1 MCYNENVIDFARCD
15 MKRENS
21 RKIKLLRLWE
31 ILRQETDENHP
42 ITTNELIARLKK
54 EGIDV
59 DRKILYTDIDLLN
72 ENGYE
77 VLCERGKSNRY
88 YVVDRSFDIPEVRI
102 LMDAVQAAG
111 FITEK
116 KTKILIDKI
125 AELAGSRRAEVLKEN
140 ITEFSTVKS
149 ENESIYYS
157 IDTIVSAKEAGKQ
170 IGFYYFDYNIK
181 REKSFRPDKKDP
193 NVNKWYVVNPVET
206 VYDNDQYYLICYDD
220 KHKSLANYRIDRMD
234 RVTELDSPI
243 TKIEEIDKIDIS
255 KHKRQLFEMYGG
267 EVKKVTFVASTSMID
282 VIFDKFGNLAKMAQ
296 NDDGTITCT
305 VEVQT
310 GPMFI
315 AWLCSFDK
323 RIRVV
328 SPQAIVKRVKEHL
341 EQTLEQYSKE

>member
-1 MCYNENVIDFARCD
+1 

-42 ITTNELIARLKK
+42 ISTNELIARLKK

-116 KTKILIDKI
+116 KTKVLIDKI

-149 ENESIYYS
+149 LNESIYYS
-157 IDTIVSAKEAGKQ
+157 IDTIVTAREENKQ

-181 REKSFRPDKKDP
+181 REKVFRKDKKDP
-193 NVNKWYVVNPVET
+193 EVNKWYVVNPVET

-220 KHKSLANYRIDRMD
+220 KHKTLANYRIDRMD
-234 RVTELDSPI
+234 RVSVLDSTI
-243 TKIEEIDKIDIS
+243 NKYKEIEKIDIS
-255 KHKRQLFEMYGG
+255 KYKRQQVDMYGG
-267 EVKKVTFVASTSMID
+267 EVKKAVFDVSRSMLD
-282 VIFDKFGNLAKMAQ
+282 VVFDKFGSLVKMSENA
-296 NDDGTITCT
+296 DGTVRCT
-305 VEVQT
+305 IEVQE
-310 GPMFI
+310 GHMFI
-315 AWLCSFDK
+315 AWLCSFDT
-323 RIRVV
+323 RMRVV
-328 SPQAIVKRVKEHL
+328 SPPSLVSKVREHL
-341 EQTLEQYSKE
+341 EKTLSQYQEEEK

>member
-1 MCYNENVIDFARCD
+1 

-42 ITTNELIARLKK
+42 MSTNEIIARLKK

-77 VLCERGKSNRY
+77 VLCEREKSNKY
-88 YVVDRSFDIPEVRI
+88 YVIDRSFDIPEVRI

-116 KTKILIDKI
+116 KTKVLIDKI

-149 ENESIYYS
+149 ENENIYYS
-157 IDTIVSAKEAGKQ
+157 IDTIVSAREENKQ

-181 REKSFRPDKKDP
+181 KEKVFRKEKKAP
-193 NVNKWYVVNPVET
+193 EVNKWYVVNPVET
-206 VYDNDQYYLICYDD
+206 VYENDQYYLICYDD
-220 KHKSLANYRIDRMD
+220 KHKTLANYRIDRMD
-234 RVTELDSPI
+234 RVSVLDTPI
-243 TKIEEIDKIDIS
+243 NKYDEIEKIDLS
-255 KHKRQLFEMYGG
+255 KYKRQQVDMYSG
-267 EVKKVTFVASTSMID
+267 EVKKVVFNASKTMLD
-282 VIFDKFGNLAKMAQ
+282 VIFDKFGTLARLSD
-296 NDDGTITCT
+296 NGDGTVKCS
-305 VEVQT
+305 VEVQV
-310 GPMFI
+310 GPMLI
-315 AWLCSFDK
+315 AWLCSFDA
-323 RIRVV
+323 RIKVV
-328 SPQAIVKRVKEHL
+328 SPPSVVNKVRAHL
-341 EQTLEQYSKE
+341 EKTLSQYQEE

>member
-1 MCYNENVIDFARCD
+1 

-42 ITTNELIARLKK
+42 MSTNEIIARLKK

-77 VLCERGKSNRY
+77 VLCEREKSNKY
-88 YVVDRSFDIPEVRI
+88 YVIDRSFDIPEVRI

-116 KTKILIDKI
+116 KTKVLIDKI

-149 ENESIYYS
+149 ENENIYYS
-157 IDTIVSAKEAGKQ
+157 IDTIVSAREENKQ

-181 REKSFRPDKKDP
+181 KEKVFRKDKKAP
-193 NVNKWYVVNPVET
+193 EVNKWYVVNPVET
-206 VYDNDQYYLICYDD
+206 VYENDQYYLICYDD
-220 KHKSLANYRIDRMD
+220 KHKTLANYRIDRMD
-234 RVTELDSPI
+234 RVSVLDTPI
-243 TKIEEIDKIDIS
+243 NKYDEIEKIDLS
-255 KHKRQLFEMYGG
+255 KYKRQQVDMYSG
-267 EVKKVTFVASTSMID
+267 
-282 VIFDKFGNLAKMAQ
+282 
-296 NDDGTITCT
+296 
-305 VEVQT
+305 
-310 GPMFI
+310 
-315 AWLCSFDK
+315 
-323 RIRVV
+323 
-328 SPQAIVKRVKEHL
+328 
-341 EQTLEQYSKE
+341 

>member
-1 MCYNENVIDFARCD
+1 

-42 ITTNELIARLKK
+42 LTTNEIIARLKK

-59 DRKILYTDIDLLN
+59 DRKILYSDIELLN

-116 KTKILIDKI
+116 KTKVLIDKI
-125 AELAGSRRAEVLKEN
+125 AELAGSRRAEVLKAS

-157 IDTIVSAKEAGKQ
+157 IDTIVTAKEENKQ
-170 IGFYYFDYNIK
+170 IGFYYFDYNTK
-181 REKSFRPDKKDP
+181 KEKIFRKDKNNPDL
-193 NVNKWYVVNPVET
+193 NKWYVVNPVET

-220 KHKSLANYRIDRMD
+220 KHKTLANYRIDRMD
-234 RVTELDSPI
+234 RVSALDSCI
-243 TKIEEIDKIDIS
+243 NKYEEIEKIDIS
-255 KHKRQLFEMYGG
+255 KHKRQQIDMFGG
-267 EVKKVTFVASTSMID
+267 EVNKVTFVASKTMLD
-282 VIFDKFGNLAKMAQ
+282 VIFDRFGNMARLTE
-296 NDDGTITCT
+296 NEDGTVTCT
-305 VEVQT
+305 VEVQV
-310 GPMFI
+310 GQMLI
-315 AWLCSFDK
+315 AWLCSFDT
-323 RIRVV
+323 RIKVV
-328 SPQAIVKRVKEHL
+328 SPPSVVSMVKEHL
-341 EQTLEQYSKE
+341 EKTLSQY

>member
-1 MCYNENVIDFARCD
+1 

-42 ITTNELIARLKK
+42 ISTNDLIARLKK

-59 DRKILYTDIDLLN
+59 DRKILYTDIELLN

-77 VLCERGKSNRY
+77 VLIDRAKSNRY

-116 KTKILIDKI
+116 KTRVLIDKI

-149 ENESIYYS
+149 DNEMIYYS
-157 IDTIVSAKEAGKQ
+157 IDTIVAAKEENKQ

-181 REKSFRPDKKDP
+181 KDKVFRKDKKYP
-193 NVNKWYVVNPVET
+193 EVNKWYVVNPVET
-206 VYDNDQYYLICYDD
+206 VYNNDQYYLICYDD
-220 KHKSLANYRIDRMD
+220 NHKTLANYRIDRMEK
-234 RVTELDSPI
+234 VSMLETPI
-243 TKIEEIDKIDIS
+243 NKYEQIEKIDLS
-255 KHKRQLFEMYGG
+255 KYKRQQVEMYSG
-267 EVKKVTFVASTSMID
+267 EVKKVVFNASKSMLDI
-282 VIFDKFGNLAKMAQ
+282 IFDKFGTLAKLSE
-296 NDDGTITCT
+296 NSDGTVKCT
-305 VEVQT
+305 VELQI
-310 GPMFI
+310 GPMLV
-315 AWLCSFDK
+315 AWLTAFDT
-323 RIRVV
+323 RIQVV
-328 SPQAIVKRVKEHL
+328 SPPTLVSKVKEHL
-341 EQTLEQYSKE
+341 EKTLSQYQEEEE